1 MRGKDLKNAALLV
14 KKPFSFR
21 LKVFLLASFILAF
34 LPALTQNYYFLG
46 ILIYA
51 NIYSIFSASWDI
63 LGGVTGI
70 FSLGHALFFGVAAY
84 MSGALNL
91 FLGLPPWMTI
101 PIGGAFGVIVGSVVA
116 VPSLRLKNEYF
127 ALASLIFPS
136 ILTGIIFMYPEL
148 TGGEVGLYSIAPI
161 SGDIVVTYYSSL
173 LLMLVS
179 IFVLVKIL
187 NSQIGLIFRS
197 IRDDKE
203 TAEASGIDTTKYKF
217 LAFAL
222 SGFFAGIAGGFQA
235 HLLMSV
241 GPSFFD
247 PFYSLQAMINAALG
261 GMGTIVGAI
270 GGSYLMSFLN
280 EALRSIAQFRVLVY
294 ALVLIL
300 VFRYLPGGI
309 MRLLAKRFRIS
320 LEGWSEVKK
329 IWRKGSNGI
338 DSKN

>member
-1 MRGKDLKNAALLV
+1 MRGQDLKNAALLV

-21 LKVFLLASFILAF
+21 LKVFLLASFVLAF

-270 GGSYLMSFLN
+270 GGSYLMSVLN

>member
-21 LKVFLLASFILAF
+21 LKVFLLASFVLAF

-320 LEGWSEVKK
+320 LEGWSEMKK

>member
-21 LKVFLLASFILAF
+21 LKVFLLASFVLAF

>member
-1 MRGKDLKNAALLV
+1 MRGQDLKNAALLV

-21 LKVFLLASFILAF
+21 LKVFLLASFVLAF

>member
-1 MRGKDLKNAALLV
+1 MKNAAVLV
-14 KKPFSFR
+14 KKAWSFR
-21 LKVFLLASFILAF
+21 LKMFLLTSFILAL
-34 LPALTQNYYFLG
+34 LPALTQDYYILG

-51 NIYSIFSASWDI
+51 NIYSIFGASWDI

-70 FSLGHALFFGVAAY
+70 FSLGQALFFGVAAY

-91 FLGLPPWMTI
+91 FLGLPPWVTI

-247 PFYSLQAMINAALG
+247 PFYSLQAMINATLG

>member
-1 MRGKDLKNAALLV
+1 MKNAALLV

-21 LKVFLLASFILAF
+21 LKVFLLASFVLAF

>member
-320 LEGWSEVKK
+320 LEGWSEMKK